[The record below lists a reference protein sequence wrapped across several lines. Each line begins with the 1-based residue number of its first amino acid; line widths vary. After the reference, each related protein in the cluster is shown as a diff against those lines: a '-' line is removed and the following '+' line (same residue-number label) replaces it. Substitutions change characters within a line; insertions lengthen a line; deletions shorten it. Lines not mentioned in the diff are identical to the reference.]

1 MSFSSDSP
9 DAKKPCKGILKSSS
23 SFDKHS
29 AASSVHRKSAKF
41 DELNVLQTY
50 HPPDKDYGH
59 MKVDEPKTPFNYVEA
74 ADVDQLDAEVLAER
88 LRVAADARSDAVS
101 EEELDDDDE
110 EEEEEELT
118 EEQKK
123 RKLEFER
130 RRKAHYNEFEAVK
143 LARKLIEEDDEEEE
157 DDAADGGGADD
168 GPNKADDEPSANNTR
183 PTATGGSSS
192 TPASKDETRMEIEE
206 QEDETDRNAS
216 SRPNKVGTAESPAA
230 RLKPVSSAI
239 RLEENSDFE
248 SPRSS
253 VIALIMIVSI
263 CLMIFFI
270 VCFTLLFYLLKRNI

>member
-110 EEEEEELT
+110 EEEEELT

-157 DDAADGGGADD
+157 EEQADD
-168 GPNKADDEPSANNTR
+168 DPNKVDDEPSSNNV
-183 PTATGGSSS
+183 PPAATEGSSS
-192 TPASKDETRMEIEE
+192 TPASKGETRMEIEE
-206 QEDETDRNAS
+206 EETDRNAS
-216 SRPNKVGTAESPAA
+216 NRSNKVGTAESPAA

-239 RLEENSDFE
+239 RLEESSDFE

>member
-1 MSFSSDSP
+1 MSLSSDSP

-41 DELNVLQTY
+41 DELNVLQTH

-59 MKVDEPKTPFNYVEA
+59 MKVDEPKTPYNYVESD
-74 ADVDQLDAEVLAER
+74 DVDQLDAELLAER
-88 LRVAADARSDAVS
+88 LRAADARSDAVS
-101 EEELDDDDE
+101 EEDLDDDDD

-130 RRKAHYNEFEAVK
+130 RRKAHYNEFEAIK
-143 LARKLIEEDDEEEE
+143 LARKLIEEDDEEDEDEDGEE
-157 DDAADGGGADD
+157 QRS
-168 GPNKADDEPSANNTR
+168 KAT
-183 PTATGGSSS
+183 GSSS
-192 TPASKDETRMEIEE
+192 SSGLSTVNPVGAIAVTGKEETGMEIEE
-206 QEDETDRNAS
+206 IEEAS
-216 SRPNKVGTAESPAA
+216 GRTAKTADSPVA
-230 RLKPVSSAI
+230 RLKPVSSSI
-239 RLEENSDFE
+239 ILEECSE
-248 SPRSS
+248 MQGPRST

-270 VCFTLLFYLLKRNI
+270 VCFTLLFYLLKRNDD

>member
-101 EEELDDDDE
+101 EEELDDDDDD
-110 EEEEEELT
+110 EEEELT

-143 LARKLIEEDDEEEE
+143 LARKLIEEDDEEDE
-157 DDAADGGGADD
+157 DDDNGAANDDPNTADD
-168 GPNKADDEPSANNTR
+168 GEAPSSNQTPAGASGTE
-183 PTATGGSSS
+183 GSGSSV
-192 TPASKDETRMEIEE
+192 PAASKDETSMEIEE
-206 QEDETDRNAS
+206 EETDRSAS
-216 SRPNKVGTAESPAA
+216 VRTGKVGPVDS
-230 RLKPVSSAI
+230 RLKPGM
-239 RLEENSDFE
+239 EE
-248 SPRSS
+248 
-253 VIALIMIVSI
+253 IV
-263 CLMIFFI
+263 
-270 VCFTLLFYLLKRNI
+270 